1 MSNKSK
7 EGTTKIGQFDE
18 TAETVIRLQNP
29 ACMIQ
34 PEQMPKSSTS
44 RRSLKFKVMLEELN
58 YKEMNQITGGVSVE
72 EYCATLTNMMDGEYA
87 KTEWTAEQWTNAWN
101 AYSKHCK

>member
-58 YKEMNQITGGVSVE
+58 YKEMNQVTGGQNVSAK
-72 EYCATLTNMMDGEYA
+72 EYCATLSMLIENNWGRWSEDERKSA
-87 KTEWTAEQWTNAWN
+87 SD
-101 AYSKHCK
+101 AYSKHC

>member
-1 MSNKSK
+1 
-7 EGTTKIGQFDE
+7 
-18 TAETVIRLQNP
+18 
-29 ACMIQ
+29 
-34 PEQMPKSSTS
+34 
-44 RRSLKFKVMLEELN
+44 MLEELN
-58 YKEMNQITGGVSVE
+58 YKEMNRITGGVSVE

>member
-7 EGTTKIGQFDE
+7 EGTTKIDQFDE
-18 TAETVIRLQNP
+18 TTKTAIRLQNP

-34 PEQMPKSSTS
+34 PERMPKSSTS

-58 YKEMNQITGGVSVE
+58 YKEMNQITGGQNVSAK
-72 EYCATLTNMMDGEYA
+72 EYCATLSTLIENNWGR
-87 KTEWTAEQWTNAWN
+87 WN
-101 AYSKHCK
+101 EDERKSASSAYSKYC